1 MGLPNVLEADVPL
14 LLAEPTINGVDTRM
28 KANPGMIEGGVVS
41 CTGAEFCGF
50 AMVET
55 KGNAERVAKLLEE
68 LVVTPQP
75 VRIHWTG
82 CPNSCGQ
89 VQVADIGIMGA
100 PARKEV
106 DGKKM
111 AAPGCKI
118 FVGGRIGEDAHLALE
133 PTYTGIPLEDESLIP
148 MLVKILKEEYH
159 GVDRAPSDTSYA
171 TAGRSP
177 EATALAAFMAAA
189 AAAAAPVETEAP
201 ELSKEEKK
209 AKWLA
214 DKAAKKAA
222 EATAA
227 AAAAVV
233 PELTKAEK
241 KEQWL
246 KERDDK
252 KKKVA
257 VTAQNKKED

>member
-55 KGNAERVAKLLEE
+55 KHNAERVTKLLEE
-68 LVVTPQP
+68 LVVTPKEM
-75 VRIHWTG
+75 RIHWTG

-111 AAPGCKI
+111 AVPGCKI
-118 FVGGRIGEDAHLALE
+118 FVGGRIVEDAHLALE

-177 EATALAAFMAAA
+177 EATALAAFMATA
-189 AAAAAPVETEAP
+189 AAAAAPVETDEAP

-222 EATAA
+222 GAGATAVVA
-227 AAAAVV
+227 PV

-241 KEQWL
+241 KEQW
-246 KERDDK
+246 
-252 KKKVA
+252 
-257 VTAQNKKED
+257 